1 MWIAVFFTFVAL
13 ISGLVVVLRGYRHPP
28 PTTALE
34 SRRVHLLARISA
46 WSISVAATIAVV
58 ATSVLII
65 DEGAYDLIPVMVFA
79 TVATGWA
86 WWYASQT

>member
-13 ISGLVVVLRGYRHPP
+13 ISGLVVVLRGYSHPP

-79 TVATGWA
+79 IVVTGWA